1 MGLGFLNLHLDHCG
15 IDQPHSSDNVARAP
29 LAHLELQED
38 DDVGEQESGQR
49 DHGGQVHVEHV
60 GGPDGA
66 GRGELLHEVIHADR
80 VHRVDFLVVV
90 YLDLP

>member
-1 MGLGFLNLHLDHCG
+1 MIPVAAITSLHCG
-15 IDQPHSSDNVARAP
+15 IDQSHIVGNVALV

-66 GRGELLHEVIHADR
+66 GRGERLHEVLHADR
-80 VHRVDFLVVV
+80 VLRVELLIVV